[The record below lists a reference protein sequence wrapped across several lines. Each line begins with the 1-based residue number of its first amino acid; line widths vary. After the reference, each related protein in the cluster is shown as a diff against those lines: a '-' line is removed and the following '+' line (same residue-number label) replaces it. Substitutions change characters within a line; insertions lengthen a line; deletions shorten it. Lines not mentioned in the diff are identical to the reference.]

1 MMNKTYNNGYM
12 PTSSFC
18 DQHPLLWRSLGRL
31 FRFLPLYFLAVLL
44 FVSCS
49 DDDNLTPSNADING
63 FAPAADDNSATARIR
78 NDFFNAT
85 GTYLLFSDTL
95 VSKSSNGEPELFDA
109 TWSITGSSSVSTDID
124 DYDYNYSYITSTD
137 KQRQAANTIREH
149 LVSKL
154 GKQLPF
160 SFLLVDDVYYKYTT
174 WSGSVR
180 TTHLPMLIAPR
191 GYVISTQD
199 GLLYQNPDS
208 LVNTLIADMVI
219 TKIQKADASV
229 TEPFLSFSSQYY
241 GQDFEDIGLSLD
253 DFEDD
258 ETYIWNYGMFSYG
271 DWWGGYFYSQK
282 RDIQDWVGIMLA
294 QDRDTFAKTYGS
306 SSVMMSK
313 YDALKQ
319 VIRNMGFNI

>member
-1 MMNKTYNNGYM
+1 MKNIKIFTKVAV
-12 PTSSFC
+12 
-18 DQHPLLWRSLGRL
+18 L
-31 FRFLPLYFLAVLL
+31 LPLCLSAFLL

-49 DDDNLTPSNADING
+49 DDDDITPSNADING
-63 FAPAADDNSATARIR
+63 FAPADNDNSATAQIR
-78 NDFFNAT
+78 REFFNAT

-124 DYDYNYSYITSTD
+124 DYDYLYSYITSTD

-154 GKQLPF
+154 GKQTPF
-160 SFLLVDDVYYKYTT
+160 SFLLVDDVYYQYTT

-180 TTHLPMLIAPR
+180 QTHLPMLIAPR

-208 LVNTLIADMVI
+208 LINTLIADMVI

-241 GQDFEDIGLSLD
+241 GQDFEDLGLSLD
-253 DFEDD
+253 DFEAD
-258 ETYIWNYGMFSYG
+258 ETHIWNYGMFAYG

-282 RDIQDWVGIMLA
+282 RDIQDWVDIVLT
-294 QDRDTFAKTYGS
+294 QDRDTFAATYGS
-306 SSVMMSK
+306 SAIMMSK

-319 VIRNMGFNI
+319 VIRDMGFNI